1 MKQRLTALPTL
12 YLHIFPL
19 LLITRK
25 DMQKLNFILTK
36 VVAVNCCLLL
46 NHQLKMLLV
55 NRQTT
60 RIFLG
65 KWMEKH
71 NKQHCCWPNLFT
83 LPSINLLES
92 RVYFVSHSQ
101 LSCALLPLCI
111 LFLTLSLPPVLWGA
125 DHLLL
130 LVSVSSALA
139 PVP

>member
-1 MKQRLTALPTL
+1 
-12 YLHIFPL
+12 
-19 LLITRK
+19 
-25 DMQKLNFILTK
+25 MQKLNFILTK
-36 VVAVNCCLLL
+36 VVAGNCCLLL

-55 NRQTT
+55 NCQTT

-83 LPSINLLES
+83 LLSINLLES

-111 LFLTLSLPPVLWGA
+111 LFLAFPLPPVLWGA

-130 LVSVSSALA
+130 LVSVSSAVA